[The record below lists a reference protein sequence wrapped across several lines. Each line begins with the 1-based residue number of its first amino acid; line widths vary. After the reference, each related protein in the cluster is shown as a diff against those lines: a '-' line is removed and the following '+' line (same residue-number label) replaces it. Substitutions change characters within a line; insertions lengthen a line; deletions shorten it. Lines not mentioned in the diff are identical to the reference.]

1 MHAKRFT
8 DDMRCPNTEYFKI
21 IATEED
27 RKIGAEIININ
38 GSGY

>member
-8 DDMRCPNTEYFKI
+8 DMRCPDIKYYKI

-27 RKIGAEIININ
+27 KKIGAETININ